1 MLRNRHKNLAEI
13 LYEITMNT
21 VEKFREYKRINQ
33 VEHEVQ
39 KFKQDL
45 VFSIFGLD
53 DERFISARV
62 AGGFVQS
69 VTRRLGTL
77 FEKYVKEI
85 VKAQLNLSEEDIK
98 YSAKIGHHIR
108 DLEIMISLNKL
119 EPKDRARIQRII
131 LKEAQ
136 STLPTKRYIG
146 VGLEVRYAYT
156 IGDSKRIQADEDM
169 AVHLKNNDIL
179 PIMLVFSTVN
189 LSGPLAYLS
198 RYWIIKIGDDAF
210 DFLKQ
215 LTEFDLKEFLLQ
227 YKDEIRKRVGKIL
240 NEVFRRQ

>member
-1 MLRNRHKNLAEI
+1 MSKDYHENLADI
-13 LYEITMNT
+13 LYGITMNT
-21 VEKFREYKRINQ
+21 IKKFREYKRINQ
-33 VEHEVQ
+33 VDHEIQ

-77 FEKYVKEI
+77 FERYVKEI

-98 YSAKIGHHIR
+98 YSARIGGHIR
-108 DLEIMISLNKL
+108 DLEITIFLNKL
-119 EPKDRARIQRII
+119 EPKDRARIERII

-136 STLPTKRYIG
+136 NALPTKRYIG
-146 VGLEVRYAYT
+146 LGFEVRYAYT

-169 AVHLKNNDIL
+169 AIHLKNNDIL

-189 LSGPLAYLS
+189 LASPLAHLS
-198 RYWIIKIGDDAF
+198 RYWIIKTGDETF
-210 DFLKQ
+210 NFLKQ

-227 YKDEIRKRVGKIL
+227 YKDEIRKEVGKVL
-240 NEVFRRQ
+240 NEVFR